1 MKYLSIF
8 ALLFNTHFIHAFE
21 FLQEEVDNQLAS
33 IQHPNRNWV
42 KQRFTKN
49 LEPILDVAIVGGGQ
63 TGLTVAFS
71 LKQHCIHNICVF
83 DKNSEGFAG
92 SWINIGRMEKLRT
105 PKTTTGP
112 DLDIPVLSFKNWFC
126 EKYSQQ
132 TWDRTDYI
140 PRLDWH
146 DYLNWFRKVLK
157 LPVEF
162 NCHVGP
168 LQLDSINE
176 CYLFDVF
183 QKDKKNTIFARKVI
197 LATGLE
203 GSGGW
208 MIPQFVKQNI
218 SSSKYSQAA
227 YPIEEASIRDKDVAI
242 LGAGPNAFDLA
253 LEAYQMGAKSIKIFS
268 KRDKLVSLHCFK
280 WGEFTG
286 FMKCFVDLTDEQKY
300 SFSARMFEMGQPP
313 VPERVD
319 KVFSLKNFSMHYSS
333 PWINTF
339 EKDDK
344 IVIQTPKGDFLA
356 DFLILAT
363 GWYCQLENRPEL
375 KHLVGKIAKWKD
387 KYNPP
392 AGRSYE
398 KLLQFPYLGRGFQ
411 FTPKN
416 KEDDFYISSLFNM
429 TGGGLVSNGFCAGT
443 GLTGMKYSIDL
454 ITHELCK
461 QFFLED
467 AGKYYESF
475 DLYDRKD
482 FDENLFLKSHSLPH
496 NRF

>member
-1 MKYLSIF
+1 M
-8 ALLFNTHFIHAFE
+8 
-21 FLQEEVDNQLAS
+21 
-33 IQHPNRNWV
+33 

-49 LEPILDVAIVGGGQ
+49 NEPILDVAIIGGGQ

-71 LKQHCIHNICVF
+71 LKQHCISNICIF
-83 DKNSEGFAG
+83 DKNTQDSAG
-92 SWINIGRMEKLRT
+92 SWINIGRMETLRT

-126 EKYSQQ
+126 EKYSREA
-132 TWDRTDYI
+132 WDEMDYI

-146 DYLNWFRKVLK
+146 NYLNWFRKVLK
-157 LPVEF
+157 LPVKF
-162 NCHVGP
+162 NCNAGP
-168 LQLDSINE
+168 LLWDSENL
-176 CYLFDVF
+176 CYKFDVHT
-183 QKDKKNTIFARKVI
+183 QEQKNTVFARKVV

-203 GSGGW
+203 GSGEW
-208 MIPQFVKQNI
+208 MIPPFVQQNI
-218 SSSKYSQAA
+218 SSNRYSQATF
-227 YPIEEASIRDKDVAI
+227 PIKEVSIKDKDIAI

-253 LEAYQMGAKSIKIFS
+253 LEAHRMGAKSIKIFS
-268 KRDKLVSLHCFK
+268 KRDKLVNLHCFK

-300 SFSARMFEMGQPP
+300 SFSARMLEMGQPP

-319 KVFSLKNFSMHYSS
+319 RVFSLKNFSMHYSS
-333 PWINTF
+333 PWIHTY

-344 IVIQTPKGDFLA
+344 IVIQTPKGDYLA

-363 GWYCQLENRPEL
+363 GWHCKLESRPEL
-375 KHLVGKIAKWKD
+375 KYLVGKIAKWKD
-387 KYNPP
+387 KYSPP
-392 AGRSYE
+392 SDRSYE

-411 FTPKN
+411 FIPKN
-416 KEDDFYISSLFNM
+416 QEEDFYISSLFNM

-454 ITHELCK
+454 ITHELCQ

-467 AGKYYESF
+467 ADNYYESF
-475 DLYDRKD
+475 DLYNQKD
-482 FDENLFLKSHSLPH
+482 FDENLFLKA
-496 NRF
+496 NRLAHG